1 VKVQTYP
8 KGRSGTR
15 MRIVTH
21 QEFDV
26 VMGTIMGTLVP
37 HSFLWH
43 ACCSTC
49 HLQHPFGAPP
59 PIVHPMSPLFFA
71 MAKQLL
77 KEKKK
82 SCPCYQ
88 HIILVAG
95 LVTKENKPTSSILV
109 PLPQHILTFSSPIVP
124 CHL

>member
-1 VKVQTYP
+1 
-8 KGRSGTR
+8 
-15 MRIVTH
+15 MRIVTY

-37 HSFLWH
+37 HLFLWH
-43 ACCSTC
+43 ACHSTC
-49 HLQHPFGAPP
+49 HLQHQFGAPP
-59 PIVHPMSPLFFA
+59 LSTLLPLLFFA
-71 MAKQLL
+71 KAKQLL

-82 SCPCYQ
+82 SCPCHQ

-109 PLPQHILTFSSPIVP
+109 PLPQHILTASSPIVP

>member
-1 VKVQTYP
+1 
-8 KGRSGTR
+8 
-15 MRIVTH
+15 
-21 QEFDV
+21 
-26 VMGTIMGTLVP
+26 MGTIIGTLVP
-37 HSFLWH
+37 HLFLWH
-43 ACCSTC
+43 SCRSTC

-59 PIVHPMSPLFFA
+59 LSTLLSPLFFA

-82 SCPCYQ
+82 SCPRYQ

-109 PLPQHILTFSSPIVP
+109 PLQ
-124 CHL
+124 

>member
-1 VKVQTYP
+1 MRTVTY
-8 KGRSGTR
+8 
-15 MRIVTH
+15 

-37 HSFLWH
+37 HLFLWH
-43 ACCSTC
+43 AC
-49 HLQHPFGAPP
+49 HLQHQFGGPP
-59 PIVHPMSPLFFA
+59 LSTLLSPLFFA
-71 MAKQLL
+71 KAKQLL

-95 LVTKENKPTSSILV
+95 LVTTENKPTSSILV
-109 PLPQHILTFSSPIVP
+109 PLP
-124 CHL
+124 